1 MAEICVAAAL
11 SAIPTAAIVAPSERV
26 KCLLQVQQ
34 AAGDAEGGGAAG
46 RTRYTGMVDCAR
58 QLHREG
64 GVRSL
69 YRGTGMTL
77 VREVPGTVA
86 YFATYEYVKREIATV
101 RGVDPNGGELSLPA
115 VLVAGGLAGMAYWA
129 IGVTVVAD
137 VVKSRYQTAPMG
149 MYAGYADVYRAL
161 VRDGGYAGLFR
172 GGRPA
177 ILRALP
183 ASMTCFLGVELT
195 RKLFEYM
202 D

>member
-1 MAEICVAAAL
+1 M
-11 SAIPTAAIVAPSERV
+11 
-26 KCLLQVQQ
+26 
-34 AAGDAEGGGAAG
+34 
-46 RTRYTGMVDCAR
+46 
-58 QLHREG
+58 EG

-86 YFATYEYVKREIATV
+86 YFATYEYVKREIATM

-137 VVKSRYQTAPMG
+137 VVKSRYQTAPTG

-177 ILRALP
+177 ILLALP